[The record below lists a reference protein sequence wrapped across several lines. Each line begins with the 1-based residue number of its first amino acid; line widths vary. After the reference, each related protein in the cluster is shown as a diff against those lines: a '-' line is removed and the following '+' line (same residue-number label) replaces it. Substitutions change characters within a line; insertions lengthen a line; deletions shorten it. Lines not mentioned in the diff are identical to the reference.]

1 MVDLKASSA
10 GVSFF
15 FRCRASPRAPGA
27 ESLRDGAGL
36 VAGMMAEVDENVDD
50 AAGSGSRG
58 AGSGARDCRWA
69 HWREARSCLA
79 LR

>member
-50 AAGSGSRG
+50 GPDPVRGEPAAGPGTVAGPTGERLAPASR
-58 AGSGARDCRWA
+58 
-69 HWREARSCLA
+69 
-79 LR
+79 